1 MRTVAMLAL
10 ATITLSACDR
20 QTPAA
25 TAPDLTASLARET
38 ENTANVHRYRVTI
51 TNLTTG
57 QPMSPG
63 VLATHTKAASL
74 FAIGALASN
83 GIRQI
88 AENGNPASAVSALT
102 GADGVYQVVSTGAP
116 IGRNVSPTDVF
127 SNSRTVEI
135 DAAANA
141 NFLSLAVMLICTNDG
156 FTGFDSVR
164 LPGGFKPEV
173 VDTYAYDA
181 GTEVNDEKAG
191 SIVPPCFGIG
201 PVKGLVGGNG
211 HMNQNG
217 VIAMHPG
224 IQGNV
229 VGGLTVAHRWSEPVA
244 RVEIQR
250 LK

>member
-1 MRTVAMLAL
+1 MRTVALLAL

-20 QTPAA
+20 QTPA
-25 TAPDLTASLARET
+25 TSAPDLTASLARGS
-38 ENTANVHRYRVTI
+38 ANVHRYRVTI

-74 FAIGALASN
+74 FAEGALASE

-88 AENGNPASAVSALT
+88 AENGMDAYAVAALE
-102 GADGVYQVVSTGAP
+102 GAEGVYQVKSTGAP
-116 IGRNVSPTDVF
+116 IGRDVSPKDVF
-127 SNSRTVEI
+127 ENALTVEI

-164 LPGGFKPEV
+164 LPGGFNKEV
-173 VDTYAYDA
+173 VYTYAYDA
-181 GTEVNDEKAG
+181 GTEVNDEVAS
-191 SIVPPCFGIG
+191 SIVGPCFGIG
-201 PVKGLVGGNG
+201 PVKGLMGGNG
-211 HMNQNG
+211 KTQENG
-217 VIAMHPG
+217 VIARHPN
-224 IQGNV
+224 IQGNIAD
-229 VGGLTVAHRWSEPVA
+229 LTLAHRWTNPAVA

>member
-20 QTPAA
+20 QTPAPS
-25 TAPDLTASLARET
+25 APDLTASLARE
-38 ENTANVHRYRVTI
+38 TANVHRYRVTI

-63 VLATHTKAASL
+63 VLATHTKEASL
-74 FAIGALASN
+74 FAIGAPASN

-88 AENGNPASAVSALT
+88 AESGSPAYAVGALN
-102 GADGVYQVVSTGAP
+102 GADGVYQVISTGAP
-116 IGRNVSPTDVF
+116 IGRNVSPTDGF
-127 SNSRTVEI
+127 PNSRTVEI

-164 LPGGFKPEV
+164 LPGGFNPMV

-201 PVKGLVGGNG
+201 PVKGLIGGAGHVGE
-211 HMNQNG
+211 NG

-229 VGGLTVAHRWSEPVA
+229 VGGLTVAHRWSDPVA